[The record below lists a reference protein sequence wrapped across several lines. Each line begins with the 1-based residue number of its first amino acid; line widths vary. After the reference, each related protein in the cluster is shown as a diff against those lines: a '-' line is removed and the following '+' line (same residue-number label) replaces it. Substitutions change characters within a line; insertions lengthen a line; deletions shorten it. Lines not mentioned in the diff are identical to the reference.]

1 MKFDFYLVAA
11 PHLAG
16 FLFKLFVGI
25 LEMPVIGSFVVSI
38 LKKQN
43 KIVEVFDCSFLSFL
57 SSFCL
62 IVLATICG

>member
-1 MKFDFYLVAA
+1 MNCDLVIQIFRVETRNGLKFVFYLMVA

-25 LEMPVIGSFVVSI
+25 LEMPVIGSFVVSK

-43 KIVEVFDCSFLSFL
+43 KIEEVF
-57 SSFCL
+57 
-62 IVLATICG
+62 